1 MALYALVSAG
11 GSPGVTT
18 SALALTLGWP
28 SQVILAEC
36 DPSGGDILAGL
47 FAGHVPATR
56 GLLNLALDAGRG
68 ADVASRG
75 LWPQLIELDDAR
87 QRLLLAGIS
96 DPRQGAG
103 LALAWPALATAFA
116 SLPADVIA
124 DCGRLDAGEGP
135 LPVITAASAVV
146 LVLRPSLR
154 QVARAR
160 SRIEMLGQLLGG
172 LQRVTLLLL
181 DGDGTHSPREVSKT
195 LGVPV
200 TGTLP
205 YDRKTAGVLSD
216 GAGSRR
222 SLQARPLLRAAVVTG
237 RALRGPAGGA
247 AHDPGLAPSDFA
259 PTDFAPTDFA
269 PPTSHRPAG
278 PGPAGRPAWGQGHDR
293 PALAGRVRPAGRAP
307 PAASV
312 CRAAGQGRRRAGGS
326 APAAGRSRDPC
337 HGRQPAGG
345 WRAARDHPAADP

>member
-1 MALYALVSAG
+1 MALYALASAG

-18 SALALTLGWP
+18 SALALALGWP

-36 DPSGGDILAGL
+36 DPSGGDVLAGL

-56 GLLNLALDAGRG
+56 GLLSLAFDAARG
-68 ADVASRG
+68 PDIAASA

-87 QRLLLAGIS
+87 QRLLLAGLS

-103 LALAWPALATAFA
+103 LAPAWPALAATFS

-124 DCGRLDAGEGP
+124 DCGRLDAGLGQ
-135 LPVITAASAVV
+135 LPVLRAASAVM

-160 SRIEMLGQLLGG
+160 PRVEMLAQILGG
-172 LQRVTLLLL
+172 LDRVTLLLV
-181 DGDGTHSPREVSKT
+181 GAGTHSSREVAKA

-205 YDRKTAGVLSD
+205 DDRKTAGVLSD

-222 SLQARPLLRAAVVTG
+222 SLPARPLLRAATVTG
-237 RALRGPAGGA
+237 RALRGATTAAEPDPA
-247 AHDPGLAPSDFA
+247 
-259 PTDFAPTDFA
+259 
-269 PPTSHRPAG
+269 
-278 PGPAGRPAWGQGHDR
+278 
-293 PALAGRVRPAGRAP
+293 
-307 PAASV
+307 PAASGT
-312 CRAAGQGRRRAGGS
+312 R
-326 APAAGRSRDPC
+326 PAHGLRS
-337 HGRQPAGG
+337 
-345 WRAARDHPAADP
+345 